1 VALIGAGT
9 IYRVLRSK
17 DAAGLRLLCVPARA
31 LPVQLELAEKSD
43 ELVSERGVRLL
54 ASSDA

>member
-1 VALIGAGT
+1 MIGAGT

-17 DAAGLRLLCVPARA
+17 NSSGLRLLCVPARA
-31 LPVQLELAEKSD
+31 LPVLLELAEKSD

-54 ASSDA
+54 AGSDV